1 MIKSDKHRQVLGA
14 LTSLVIRRS
23 TKDVH
28 TYFNALQLDTRRF
41 KAAPSAWFFMI
52 FLLNLRSVKYN
63 TMMSRSTA
71 QKYICVSPFRSESHG
86 KRKTA
91 HLICNLLPEPHGEA
105 VALPRS
111 HNTIPF
117 SVKEMARPILHQQ
130 QRLKA

>member
-28 TYFNALQLDTRRF
+28 KYFNALQLDTRRF
-41 KAAPSAWFFMI
+41 KAAPSACFFMI
-52 FLLNLRSVKYN
+52 LLLNLRSVKYN

-71 QKYICVSPFRSESHG
+71 QKYICVSPFRSGSHG

-105 VALPRS
+105 VVVLHDACARREAL
-111 HNTIPF
+111 
-117 SVKEMARPILHQQ
+117 
-130 QRLKA
+130 